1 MFPKALL
8 VRTALNA
15 AARVAPAL
23 AGRAVFHLFVRP
35 AGRARLQ
42 PAEQRLMAAAR
53 VDRIRVRGKEAVLY
67 AWGDG
72 RRPVLLV
79 HGWSSRASRLA
90 AFAEELLDRG
100 YSPVAFDAPGHGDA
114 PGRAT
119 NIVEYR
125 AIIRELHA
133 RHGDFEAVLA
143 HSFGVVAA
151 LFALRDGVRTGRF
164 VGISGV
170 GSFSLLTDWF
180 QGAFGLTEHALGAMR
195 RHVERRIVP
204 GEPEIWRRLDADWRP
219 DDLGAPVLLFH
230 DEADEMVPLAHA
242 RFLARAHGERAR
254 LVVTRGLG
262 HRRILKDPQVVAE
275 ALAFITAER
284 GAIAGPAG
292 QARGASAG
300 QAGQAGGAS
309 AGQAGQAGGASVEPA
324 EVAGGPGVVAR

>member
-15 AARVAPAL
+15 AARVAPAP

-35 AGRARLQ
+35 AGRARVK
-42 PAEQRLMAAAR
+42 PAEERLMAAAR
-53 VDRIRVRGKEAVLY
+53 VDRIRVRGKEAVVY

-79 HGWSSRASRLA
+79 HGWSSRASHLA
-90 AFAEELLDRG
+90 AFVEALLGRG

-119 NIVEYR
+119 NIIEYR

-133 RHGDFEAVLA
+133 RHGDFDAVLA
-143 HSFGVVAA
+143 HSFGVLAA
-151 LFALRDGVRTGRF
+151 LFALRDGVRAGRF

-170 GSFSLLTDWF
+170 GSFTLLTDWF
-180 QGAFGLTEHALGAMR
+180 QGAFGLTGHAMRAMR
-195 RHVERRIVP
+195 RHVERRLVP
-204 GEPEIWRRLDADWRP
+204 DEPEIWRRLDADWRP
-219 DDLGAPVLLFH
+219 GDLGAPVLLIH

-242 RFLARAHGERAR
+242 HFLARAHGERAR

-262 HRRILKDPQVVAE
+262 HRRILKDPQVVARAVEFMTTERAVGAGDTVSAEPGERAE
-275 ALAFITAER
+275 AT
-284 GAIAGPAG
+284 GA
-292 QARGASAG
+292 AR
-300 QAGQAGGAS
+300 
-309 AGQAGQAGGASVEPA
+309 
-324 EVAGGPGVVAR
+324 